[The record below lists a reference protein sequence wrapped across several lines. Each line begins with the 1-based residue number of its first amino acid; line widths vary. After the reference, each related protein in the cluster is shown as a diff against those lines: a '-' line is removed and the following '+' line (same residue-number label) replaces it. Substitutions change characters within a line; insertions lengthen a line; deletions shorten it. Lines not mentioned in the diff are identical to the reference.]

1 MEAQP
6 ISTEQLEEI
15 KIDGSNMDSIAN
27 SLLQTVQPEP
37 QEDEATPEEEAIE
50 ASEEVSDEDDSEETN
65 SEDDD
70 SETEE
75 AETEDADYQEL
86 FTVKVD
92 GQEQQVTLDDLKRS
106 YSGQAYIQKGMQDA
120 ANQKKQT
127 EEMYQQLLQ
136 EREQVVQLMNQL
148 QNGQVAQMPQPP
160 SQDLLKRDPIGY
172 VEAKAKY
179 DDAMVA
185 YNKQQQQLQNVQ
197 AQQQQAYLQYRE
209 QQVQQNAEVLRK
221 QIPDFNDPKKAQKL
235 TQDMMEY
242 ARFRGYSDDDINN
255 IVEARDLMTL
265 HDAMNWRK
273 LQKSKSQVNSKTKNA
288 RPMVK
293 AGAKKSSQSQ
303 SQKQKQEAVSRM
315 RKTGNI
321 DDVANFLIS

>member
-6 ISTEQLEEI
+6 ISTEPVET
-15 KIDGSNMDSIAN
+15 IDGYNLDSVAN

-37 QEDEATPEEEAIE
+37 QEDEATPEEEAVE
-50 ASEEVSDEDDSEETN
+50 ASEEVSDDESEELEAEAEDSDDSEK
-65 SEDDD
+65 
-70 SETEE
+70 EE
-75 AETEDADYQEL
+75 AETEEANYQEL

-92 GQEQQVTLDDLKRS
+92 GQEQQVTLDQLKQS

-127 EEMYQQLLQ
+127 EQMYQQLLQ

-148 QNGQVAQMPQPP
+148 QSGQVAQMPKPP

-179 DDAMVA
+179 DDAMVE

-209 QQVQQNAEVLRK
+209 QQVQQNAEVLRQ
-221 QIPDFNDPKKAQKL
+221 QIPDFNDPEKAQRL

-242 ARFRGYSDDDINN
+242 ARYRGYSDDDINN

-273 LQKSKSQVNSKTKNA
+273 LQKSKSQAASKTKNA

-293 AGAKKSSQSQ
+293 AGAKKSPQSK
-303 SQKQKQEAVSRM
+303 SQKQRQEAISRM
-315 RKTGNI
+315 RKTGSI
-321 DDVANFLIS
+321 DDVASFILS

>member
-6 ISTEQLEEI
+6 ISTEPVET
-15 KIDGSNMDSIAN
+15 IDGYNLDSVAN

-37 QEDEATPEEEAIE
+37 QEDEATPEEEAVE
-50 ASEEVSDEDDSEETN
+50 ASEEVSEDESEELEAEAEDSDDSEE
-65 SEDDD
+65 
-70 SETEE
+70 EE
-75 AETEDADYQEL
+75 AETEEANYQEL

-92 GQEQQVTLDDLKRS
+92 GQEQQVTLDQLKQS

-120 ANQKKQT
+120 ATQKKQT

-148 QNGQVAQMPQPP
+148 QSGQVAQMPKPP

-179 DDAMVA
+179 DDAMVE
-185 YNKQQQQLQNVQ
+185 YNNQQQQLQNVQ

-209 QQVQQNAEVLRK
+209 QQVQQNADVLRQ
-221 QIPDFNDPKKAQKL
+221 QIPDFNDPEKAQRL

-255 IVEARDLMTL
+255 IIEARDLMTL

-273 LQKSKSQVNSKTKNA
+273 LQKSKSQATSKTKNA

-293 AGAKKSSQSQ
+293 AGAKKSPQSK
-303 SQKQKQEAVSRM
+303 SQKQKQEAISRM
-315 RKTGNI
+315 RKTGSI
-321 DDVANFLIS
+321 DDVASFILS

>member
-160 SQDLLKRDPIGY
+160 SQDLLKRDPIGF

-221 QIPDFNDPKKAQKL
+221 QIPDFNDPEKAQKL

-273 LQKSKSQVNSKTKNA
+273 LQKSKSQATSKTKNA

-293 AGAKKSSQSQ
+293 AGAKKSPQSK
-303 SQKQKQEAVSRM
+303 SQKQKQEALSRM
-315 RKTGNI
+315 KQTGNV
-321 DDVANFLIS
+321 DDVARFLIS